1 MNKIVL
7 DSSGDRRHHELSE
20 LELLAICIAACILI
34 FLLDIGLKI
43 GFVVSILYAVPLSI
57 CVWSSRRR
65 TVILIAIIASALT
78 ILAVPL
84 KPPGDI
90 SIPLF
95 NRPTSLIA
103 LWIIALL
110 QDRFNGRRKLM
121 ERSLRIANNKLGIM
135 NDITRHDVTNQIM
148 VVNGYL
154 ELCKQRE
161 KDAALA
167 MYFSKMSQATDNVQK
182 QISFAKMYQEIGK
195 SAPIWTSFRQ
205 ITTRAFEMLN
215 PPGIELE
222 EATNSLEIFADP
234 LFEKV
239 PYNLIDNSMRHG
251 GNVTRIKVSS
261 KQINGSMIITYE
273 DDGVGI
279 SNEEKSHMFE
289 KGHGKNNG
297 FGLFLLREILSMT
310 DMTIKE
316 DGEPGKG
323 ARFKIIVPAG
333 AWRSR

>member
-1 MNKIVL
+1 
-7 DSSGDRRHHELSE
+7 
-20 LELLAICIAACILI
+20 
-34 FLLDIGLKI
+34 
-43 GFVVSILYAVPLSI
+43 
-57 CVWSSRRR
+57 
-65 TVILIAIIASALT
+65 VILIALFASALT
-78 ILAVPL
+78 LIAVPL
-84 KPPGDI
+84 KPAGDI

-95 NRPTSLIA
+95 NRPTSLVA

-110 QDRFNGRRKLM
+110 QDRLNGERKLM

-161 KDAALA
+161 KDAALS
-167 MYFSKMSQATDNVQK
+167 MYFDKMSQATDNVQK
-182 QISFAKMYQEIGK
+182 QIGFAKMYQGIGK
-195 SAPIWTSFRQ
+195 SAPIWTSISQ
-205 ITTRAFEMLN
+205 PTSKAFEMPN
-215 PPGIELE
+215 PPGIKLE
-222 EATNSLEIFADP
+222 EATNGLEILADP

-251 GNVTRIKVSS
+251 GHVTRIKISS
-261 KQINGSMIITYE
+261 KRVDGSIVITYE

-279 SNEEKSHMFE
+279 STEERSHMFE

-310 DMTIKE
+310 DITIQE
-316 DGEPGKG
+316 DGELGKG
-323 ARFKIIVPAG
+323 VRFEITVPAG
-333 AWRSR
+333 AWRSPRID